1 MLNLITFLWKLRFT
15 GCLIPCFLQGT
26 WLGIL
31 TATGSAAR
39 AAGPFL
45 VGWLYNDYGTYW
57 TFGITFIWLG
67 MSVIL
72 LVVSYKRLVPYQHTI
87 ENKGTSDKLE
97 QEVTRL

>member
-1 MLNLITFLWKLRFT
+1 MDILIFSSNCYFT
-15 GCLIPCFLQGT
+15 GCLLSYILQGT

-67 MSVIL
+67 LSVIL
-72 LVVSYKRLVPYQHTI
+72 LLVSYKRLVPYHSE
-87 ENKGTSDKLE
+87 ENEDKSDKLE
-97 QEVTRL
+97 QEIKKL

>member
-1 MLNLITFLWKLRFT
+1 M
-15 GCLIPCFLQGT
+15 LQGT

-39 AAGPFL
+39 SAGPFL

-67 MSVIL
+67 FSVIL
-72 LVVSYKRLVPYQHTI
+72 LIVSYKRLVPYKNDDSNVANDAHRD
-87 ENKGTSDKLE
+87 NDSDEVEITKL
-97 QEVTRL
+97 

>member
-1 MLNLITFLWKLRFT
+1 M
-15 GCLIPCFLQGT
+15 LQGT

-67 MSVIL
+67 IAVIL
-72 LVVSYKRLVPYQHTI
+72 LIVGYKRLVPYKNDDSNVLNDAHRD
-87 ENKGTSDKLE
+87 NVSDEVEITKL
-97 QEVTRL
+97 